1 MLEMED
7 NPGKHGELNSS
18 AAEKETQGASTVND
32 STGREQHDTSSLDAK
47 LEAKEVL
54 KKLKGDLSF
63 AIEDVPPWY
72 TSIILGFQHYLT
84 MFGATVAVPLFLSEA
99 LCIRNDLVALGEV
112 IGTIFFVSGI
122 ATLLQTT
129 FGCRLPIVQG
139 ATFSLLVPA
148 IAILSLRGDCPAPLN
163 ENSTAEE
170 KANATA
176 EWQSRI
182 LELQGSIMV
191 SSCFQV
197 FIGATGILGLMLNY
211 IGPLSIAPTIT
222 LVSLSLFGPAADF
235 AGQHWGMSVLTIIL
249 MVIMSQYISRFHVPC
264 AGYSSEEKCHVV
276 RYPVF
281 KLYPVVLS
289 VMFAWFISY
298 ILTVAGAFPN
308 DPATYGYEAR
318 TDTRIEVLQQSAWFR
333 FPYPGQWGVPTVT
346 VAGVFGMIAGV
357 LASVVES
364 IGDYFACARLAGAP
378 PPPVHAVNR
387 GIMIEGFAS
396 ILAGAWGSGNGTT
409 SYGEN
414 IGAIGI
420 TKVGSRRVVQY
431 GGIVMLFFGT
441 FAKFGALF
449 VTIPD
454 PIVGGM
460 FFVMFGMV
468 VAVGISNVQFV
479 DLNSSRNL
487 FVLGFALFTGLALPY
502 WLKLEEN
509 KNFFNTGVKE
519 IDNIFTVL
527 LSTSMFV
534 GGFVG
539 FVLDN
544 SIPGTDEER
553 GMREWRQLFGSS
565 EEGAEVRKH
574 LLKCYE
580 FPFGMK
586 YIRDVKL
593 FSYLPFSPTFRGFN
607 CRCPRCCNCYK
618 RNTVTINDG
627 NESV

>member
-176 EWQSRI
+176 EWQNRI

-235 AGQHWGMSVLTIIL
+235 AGQHWG
-249 MVIMSQYISRFHVPC
+249 R
-264 AGYSSEEKCHVV
+264 
-276 RYPVF
+276 
-281 KLYPVVLS
+281 LS
-289 VMFAWFISY
+289 
-298 ILTVAGAFPN
+298 
-308 DPATYGYEAR
+308 
-318 TDTRIEVLQQSAWFR
+318 
-333 FPYPGQWGVPTVT
+333 
-346 VAGVFGMIAGV
+346 
-357 LASVVES
+357 
-364 IGDYFACARLAGAP
+364 
-378 PPPVHAVNR
+378 
-387 GIMIEGFAS
+387 
-396 ILAGAWGSGNGTT
+396 
-409 SYGEN
+409 
-414 IGAIGI
+414 
-420 TKVGSRRVVQY
+420 
-431 GGIVMLFFGT
+431 
-441 FAKFGALF
+441 
-449 VTIPD
+449 
-454 PIVGGM
+454 
-460 FFVMFGMV
+460 
-468 VAVGISNVQFV
+468 
-479 DLNSSRNL
+479 
-487 FVLGFALFTGLALPY
+487 
-502 WLKLEEN
+502 
-509 KNFFNTGVKE
+509 
-519 IDNIFTVL
+519 
-527 LSTSMFV
+527 
-534 GGFVG
+534 
-539 FVLDN
+539 
-544 SIPGTDEER
+544 
-553 GMREWRQLFGSS
+553 
-565 EEGAEVRKH
+565 
-574 LLKCYE
+574 
-580 FPFGMK
+580 
-586 YIRDVKL
+586 
-593 FSYLPFSPTFRGFN
+593 
-607 CRCPRCCNCYK
+607 
-618 RNTVTINDG
+618 
-627 NESV
+627 